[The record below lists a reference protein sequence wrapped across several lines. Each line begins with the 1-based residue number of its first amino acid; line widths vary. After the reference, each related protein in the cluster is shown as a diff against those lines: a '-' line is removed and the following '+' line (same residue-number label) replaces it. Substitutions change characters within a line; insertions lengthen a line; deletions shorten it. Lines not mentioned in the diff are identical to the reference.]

1 MARVSILSRLFHSRL
16 FLLACVLVV
25 GVLGLGVARQ
35 VLRNRDISRGIA
47 ALESR
52 ARSLEQENV
61 RIGDLQQALQT
72 ESELEKEARLKLG
85 LKKPGENVV
94 VVQNQ
99 APSAAPFRS
108 LEELAGEPSVAP
120 NTAGAS
126 NPVRWWYFFFN
137 RRRYLELVSYAP

>member
-1 MARVSILSRLFHSRL
+1 MARVSVLSRLFHSRL
-16 FLLACVLVV
+16 FLLACVFGV
-25 GVLGLGVARQ
+25 GVLGIGVARQ
-35 VLRNRDISRGIA
+35 VLRNHDISRDIA

-94 VVQNQ
+94 VVQDR
-99 APSAAPFRS
+99 APSAVPFRS
-108 LEELAGEPSVAP
+108 LEELAGEP
-120 NTAGAS
+120 AS
-126 NPVRWWYFFFN
+126 AETVRAANPLRWWYFFFN